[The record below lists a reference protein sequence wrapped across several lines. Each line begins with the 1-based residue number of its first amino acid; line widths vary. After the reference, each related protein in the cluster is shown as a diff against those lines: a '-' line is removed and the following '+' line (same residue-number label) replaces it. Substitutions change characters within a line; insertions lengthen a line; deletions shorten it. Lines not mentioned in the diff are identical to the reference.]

1 MVESGL
7 LFKAFDPRARLCPFC
22 IQILTLE
29 LESSMSA
36 AEPPSELFD
45 AVEGKRE

>member
-36 AEPPSELFD
+36 AERVIRCCRGEES
-45 AVEGKRE
+45 R